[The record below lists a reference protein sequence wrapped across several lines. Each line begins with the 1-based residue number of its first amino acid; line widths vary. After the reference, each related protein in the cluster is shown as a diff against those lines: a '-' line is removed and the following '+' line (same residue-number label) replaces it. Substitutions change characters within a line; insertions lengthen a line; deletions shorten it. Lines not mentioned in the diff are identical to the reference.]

1 MFYLNSRSDE
11 VLWNCQDLKI
21 TFDLWEKIETFRK
34 LFFLKS
40 TTMTT
45 KNSTS
50 GVKKQFELT
59 HTTSMNFNIETEFKS
74 FPSKVN

>member
-34 LFFLKS
+34 LFF
-40 TTMTT
+40 
-45 KNSTS
+45 
-50 GVKKQFELT
+50 FEVDDDDDKEFHLGGSKAIWSDT
-59 HTTSMNFNIETEFKS
+59 HNFHEF
-74 FPSKVN
+74 